1 MTKFYRAAPVER
13 TIALSVRLDCD
24 NNVVGHVIGSNFA
37 HTSANPAIALDV
49 LQSVVH
55 AHLSLMIDGSVR
67 LSSTTTGGS
76 PTSGLRFIFKE
87 DGQ

>member
-1 MTKFYRAAPVER
+1 MSKFYRAAPVER
-13 TIALSVRLDCD
+13 TITLSIRLDCD

-49 LQSVVH
+49 LQSVVR
-55 AHLSLMIDGSVR
+55 AYLSLMIDGSAR
-67 LSSTTTGGS
+67 LNSPVTGGS

-87 DGQ
+87 DCQ